1 MDIQG
6 TSTATATQTPAAN
19 ATPSARKVAPPPPSS
34 TAPAST
40 AVSLSDAGKAAA
52 SNDDGGQTDRPS
64 GAKAFAYGIVGLG
77 VPKSDAEKKTE
88 DAGEAQTENYYTAG
102 RVLTSAAALGT
113 MLSVVA

>member
-1 MDIQG
+1 M
-6 TSTATATQTPAAN
+6 
-19 ATPSARKVAPPPPSS
+19 
-34 TAPAST
+34 
-40 AVSLSDAGKAAA
+40 
-52 SNDDGGQTDRPS
+52 
-64 GAKAFAYGIVGLG
+64 G